1 MLKGLSMEKNEKY
14 RDIFL
19 ASHALFLSQGY
30 ETTTIRQISDRANVS
45 LGLTNHF
52 FHSKQELAGLVLDML
67 FAYSEYQC
75 RIHYSCSDPL
85 LHTTLTTRVNTLYLT
100 RGKYHQ
106 FYLDSLKY
114 DIFFHKLEKSP
125 NTSLYQ
131 LAETYHFPVDHD
143 LFLLYGKYVPY
154 NYEKTLILNKEN
166 GLFPTISYDEIPD
179 YIIISKFEHFLDG
192 QVLNQALLKAH
203 KAADGILSRIP
214 EVVPE
219 DFLLDFLNGLHS

>member
-1 MLKGLSMEKNEKY
+1 MEKNEKY

-19 ASHALFLSQGY
+19 ASHGLFLSQGY
-30 ETTTIRQISDRANVS
+30 EATTIRQISDRANVS

-67 FAYSEYQC
+67 FTYSEYQC
-75 RIHYSCSDPL
+75 RIHSSCSDPL
-85 LHTTLTTRVNTLYLT
+85 FHTALTTRVSTLYLT
-100 RGKYHQ
+100 RGRYHR

-114 DIFFHKLEKSP
+114 DILFHKLEKS
-125 NTSLYQ
+125 TGSSLYR
-131 LAETYHFPVDHD
+131 LAEIYHFPVDHD
-143 LFLLYGKYVPY
+143 LFLLYDKYVPY

-166 GLFPTISYDEIPD
+166 GLFSTISYDEIPD

-192 QVLNQALLKAH
+192 QILNQALLKAR

-214 EVVPE
+214 EVVPD
-219 DFLLDFLNGLHS
+219 DFLLDFLTMLRD